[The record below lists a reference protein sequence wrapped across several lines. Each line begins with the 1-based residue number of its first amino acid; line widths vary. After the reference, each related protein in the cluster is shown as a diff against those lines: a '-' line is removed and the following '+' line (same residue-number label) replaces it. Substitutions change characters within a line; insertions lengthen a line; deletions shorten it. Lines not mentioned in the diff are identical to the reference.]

1 MKRNLILLLTLCH
14 STLLIYSQNTTNSP
28 TSMFGLGELSTGEG
42 GQYSGLG
49 GAGIALQSYNFL
61 NTANPAS
68 LTAIEGQRF
77 LIDAGVMG
85 AYKVYT
91 QTGTSNHSLVGNLN
105 NLSIGCRI
113 TPRWYGTVFMAPV
126 SSVGY
131 AITLDQ
137 DITGTGSS
145 TVSSLFEGEGGLSKM
160 GISTAYRLFKGF
172 SVGANLSYVTG
183 TIKQTETQGSINV
196 EESSYKHAFYADFGL
211 QYKFSLSR
219 NKYFVAGAVY
229 GYSQDLA
236 QDNTLSVS
244 STSGNESI
252 DESQSHVRQ
261 CLPQFVG
268 AGLAY
273 NSPRW
278 TLTAE
283 YKYTGWSRMK
293 SSQSNVRFENQH
305 RLSAGTAYTAGNIY
319 RNPVKLLLGA
329 GVSNSYIVIQKKKA
343 TNYYVSAGSNFTL
356 YNGNVLSLGV
366 KYSDQLH
373 LPNGMQRERG
383 VTLFFNFTFSERT
396 YRAKIQKINRG
407 TPLPALIHRHR
418 PKHR

>member
-1 MKRNLILLLTLCH
+1 MKRNLILLLTLCN
-14 STLLIYSQNTTNSP
+14 STLLIYSQNTTNST

-113 TPRWYGTVFMAPV
+113 TPRWYGAVFMAPV

-219 NKYFVAGAVY
+219 NKYLVAGAVY

-252 DESQSHVRQ
+252 DESQRHVRQ

-273 NSPRW
+273 NSPHW
-278 TLTAE
+278 TLTVE
-283 YKYTGWSRMK
+283 YKYTDWSRMK

-396 YRAKIQKINRG
+396 YRAKIQ
-407 TPLPALIHRHR
+407 
-418 PKHR
+418 

>member
-28 TSMFGLGELSTGEG
+28 TSMFGLGELSIGEG

-113 TPRWYGTVFMAPV
+113 TPRWYGAVFMAPV

-183 TIKQTETQGSINV
+183 TIKQTETQGSISV

-211 QYKFSLSR
+211 QYKFPLSR
-219 NKYFVAGAVY
+219 NKYLVAGAVY

-283 YKYTGWSRMK
+283 YKYTDWSRMK

-319 RNPVKLLLGA
+319 RNPVKLSLGA

-356 YNGNVLSLGV
+356 YNGNVLSLGL

-396 YRAKIQKINRG
+396 YRAKIQ
-407 TPLPALIHRHR
+407 
-418 PKHR
+418 

>member
-28 TSMFGLGELSTGEG
+28 TSIFGLGELSTGEG

-113 TPRWYGTVFMAPV
+113 TPRWYGAVFMAPV

-183 TIKQTETQGSINV
+183 TIKQTETQGSISV

-211 QYKFSLSR
+211 QYKFPLSR
-219 NKYFVAGAVY
+219 NKYLVAGAVY

-252 DESQSHVRQ
+252 DESQRHVRQ

-283 YKYTGWSRMK
+283 YKYTDWSRMK

-329 GVSNSYIVIQKKKA
+329 GVSNSYIVIQKKKKA

-396 YRAKIQKINRG
+396 YRAKIQ
-407 TPLPALIHRHR
+407 
-418 PKHR
+418 

>member
-113 TPRWYGTVFMAPV
+113 TPRWYGAVFMAPV

-219 NKYFVAGAVY
+219 NKYLVAGAVY

-283 YKYTGWSRMK
+283 YKYTDWSRMK

-305 RLSAGTAYTAGNIY
+305 RS
-319 RNPVKLLLGA
+319 VKLLLGA

-396 YRAKIQKINRG
+396 YRAKIQ
-407 TPLPALIHRHR
+407 
-418 PKHR
+418 

>member
-113 TPRWYGTVFMAPV
+113 TPRWYGAVFMAPV

-183 TIKQTETQGSINV
+183 TIKQTETQGSISV

-211 QYKFSLSR
+211 QYKFPLSR
-219 NKYFVAGAVY
+219 NKYLVAGAVY

-273 NSPRW
+273 NNPRW
-278 TLTAE
+278 TLTVE
-283 YKYTGWSRMK
+283 YKYTDWSRMK

-396 YRAKIQKINRG
+396 YRAKIQ
-407 TPLPALIHRHR
+407 
-418 PKHR
+418 

>member
-91 QTGTSNHSLVGNLN
+91 QTRTSNHSLVGNLN

-113 TPRWYGTVFMAPV
+113 TPRWYGAVFMAPV

-183 TIKQTETQGSINV
+183 TIKQTETQGSISV
-196 EESSYKHAFYADFGL
+196 EESSYKHAFYAGL
-211 QYKFSLSR
+211 QYKFPLSR
-219 NKYFVAGAVY
+219 NKYLVAGAVY

-252 DESQSHVRQ
+252 DESQRHVRQ

-283 YKYTGWSRMK
+283 YKYTDWSRMK

-396 YRAKIQKINRG
+396 YRAKIQ
-407 TPLPALIHRHR
+407 
-418 PKHR
+418 

>member
-85 AYKVYT
+85 AYNVYP
-91 QTGTSNHSLVGNLN
+91 QTRTSNHSLVGNLN

-113 TPRWYGTVFMAPV
+113 TPRWYGAVFMSPV

-131 AITLDQ
+131 DITLDQ

-183 TIKQTETQGSINV
+183 TIKQTETQGSISV

-211 QYKFSLSR
+211 QYKFPLSR
-219 NKYFVAGAVY
+219 NKYLVAGAVY

-252 DESQSHVRQ
+252 DESQRHVRQ

-273 NSPRW
+273 NNPRW

-283 YKYTGWSRMK
+283 YKYTDWSRMK

-396 YRAKIQKINRG
+396 YRAKIQ
-407 TPLPALIHRHR
+407 
-418 PKHR
+418 

>member
-113 TPRWYGTVFMAPV
+113 TPRWYGAVFMAPV

-160 GISTAYRLFKGF
+160 GISTAYRRFKGF

-219 NKYFVAGAVY
+219 NKYLVAGAVY

-273 NSPRW
+273 NSPHW
-278 TLTAE
+278 TLTVE
-283 YKYTGWSRMK
+283 YKYTDWSRMK

-396 YRAKIQKINRG
+396 YRAKIQ
-407 TPLPALIHRHR
+407 
-418 PKHR
+418 

>member
-113 TPRWYGTVFMAPV
+113 TPRWYGAVFMAPV

-219 NKYFVAGAVY
+219 NKYLVAGAVY

-244 STSGNESI
+244 SNESI
-252 DESQSHVRQ
+252 DESQRHVRQ

-283 YKYTGWSRMK
+283 YKYTDWSRMK

-396 YRAKIQKINRG
+396 YRAKIQ
-407 TPLPALIHRHR
+407 
-418 PKHR
+418 

>member
-113 TPRWYGTVFMAPV
+113 TPRWYGAVFMAPV

-219 NKYFVAGAVY
+219 NKYLVAGAVY

-252 DESQSHVRQ
+252 DESQRHVRQ

-273 NSPRW
+273 NSPHW
-278 TLTAE
+278 TLTVE
-283 YKYTGWSRMK
+283 YKYTDWSRMK
-293 SSQSNVRFENQH
+293 SSQKHVRFENQH

-396 YRAKIQKINRG
+396 YRAKIQ
-407 TPLPALIHRHR
+407 
-418 PKHR
+418 

>member
-137 DITGTGSS
+137 DITGTDSS

-396 YRAKIQKINRG
+396 YRAKIQ
-407 TPLPALIHRHR
+407 
-418 PKHR
+418 

>member
-113 TPRWYGTVFMAPV
+113 TPRWYGAVFMAPV

-219 NKYFVAGAVY
+219 NKYLVAGAVY

-283 YKYTGWSRMK
+283 YKYTDWSRMK

-319 RNPVKLLLGA
+319 RNPVKLGA

-396 YRAKIQKINRG
+396 YRAKIQ
-407 TPLPALIHRHR
+407 
-418 PKHR
+418 

>member
-1 MKRNLILLLTLCH
+1 MKRNLILLLTLSH
-14 STLLIYSQNTTNSP
+14 STLLISTQNTTNSP

-113 TPRWYGTVFMAPV
+113 TPRWYGAVFMAPV

-219 NKYFVAGAVY
+219 NKYLVAGAVY

-252 DESQSHVRQ
+252 DESQRHVRQ

-273 NSPRW
+273 NSPHW

-283 YKYTGWSRMK
+283 YKYTDWSRMK

-396 YRAKIQKINRG
+396 YRAKIQ
-407 TPLPALIHRHR
+407 
-418 PKHR
+418 

>member
-113 TPRWYGTVFMAPV
+113 TPRWYGAVFMAPV

-145 TVSSLFEGEGGLSKM
+145 TVSSLFEGEGGFSKM

-219 NKYFVAGAVY
+219 NKYLVAGAVY

-252 DESQSHVRQ
+252 DESQRHVRQ

-273 NSPRW
+273 NSPHW
-278 TLTAE
+278 TLTVE
-283 YKYTGWSRMK
+283 YKYTDWSRMK

-319 RNPVKLLLGA
+319 QNPVKLLLGA

-396 YRAKIQKINRG
+396 YRAKIQ
-407 TPLPALIHRHR
+407 
-418 PKHR
+418 

>member
-91 QTGTSNHSLVGNLN
+91 QTRTSNHSLVGNLN

-113 TPRWYGTVFMAPV
+113 TPRWYGAVFMAPV

-183 TIKQTETQGSINV
+183 TIKQTETQGSISV

-211 QYKFSLSR
+211 QYKFPLSR
-219 NKYFVAGAVY
+219 NKYLVAGAVY

-252 DESQSHVRQ
+252 DESQRHVRQ

-283 YKYTGWSRMK
+283 YKYTDCR
-293 SSQSNVRFENQH
+293 
-305 RLSAGTAYTAGNIY
+305 
-319 RNPVKLLLGA
+319 
-329 GVSNSYIVIQKKKA
+329 
-343 TNYYVSAGSNFTL
+343 
-356 YNGNVLSLGV
+356 
-366 KYSDQLH
+366 
-373 LPNGMQRERG
+373 
-383 VTLFFNFTFSERT
+383 
-396 YRAKIQKINRG
+396 
-407 TPLPALIHRHR
+407 
-418 PKHR
+418 

>member
-28 TSMFGLGELSTGEG
+28 TSMFGLGELSIGEG

-113 TPRWYGTVFMAPV
+113 TPRWYGAVFMAPV

-183 TIKQTETQGSINV
+183 TIKQTETQGSISV

-211 QYKFSLSR
+211 QYKFPLSR
-219 NKYFVAGAVY
+219 NKYLVAGAVY

-283 YKYTGWSRMK
+283 YKYTDWSRMK
-293 SSQSNVRFENQH
+293 SSQKQRPLRESTPIVGRHSLYGRQYLPESGETVTRSGRQQLLYSHSEEESNQ
-305 RLSAGTAYTAGNIY
+305 
-319 RNPVKLLLGA
+319 LLC
-329 GVSNSYIVIQKKKA
+329 QCRK
-343 TNYYVSAGSNFTL
+343 
-356 YNGNVLSLGV
+356 
-366 KYSDQLH
+366 QLH
-373 LPNGMQRERG
+373 SVQRQRSFPRSEIQRPASSAQRHATG
-383 VTLFFNFTFSERT
+383 TGSHTLFQFYLFGTDVPGEDPINQSRNTSSCFNT
-396 YRAKIQKINRG
+396 
-407 TPLPALIHRHR
+407 
-418 PKHR
+418 

>member
-28 TSMFGLGELSTGEG
+28 TSMFGLGELSIGEG

-77 LIDAGVMG
+77 LIDAEVMG

-113 TPRWYGTVFMAPV
+113 TPRWYGAVFMAPV

-183 TIKQTETQGSINV
+183 TIKQTETQGSISV

-211 QYKFSLSR
+211 QYKFPLSR
-219 NKYFVAGAVY
+219 NKYLVAGAVY

-283 YKYTGWSRMK
+283 YKYTDWSRMK

-319 RNPVKLLLGA
+319 RNPVKLSLGA

-396 YRAKIQKINRG
+396 YRAKIQ
-407 TPLPALIHRHR
+407 
-418 PKHR
+418 

>member
-14 STLLIYSQNTTNSP
+14 STLLIYSQKYHQLP
-28 TSMFGLGELSTGEG
+28 DFHVRTGRTLHRRRRTIL
-42 GQYSGLG
+42 GLG

-113 TPRWYGTVFMAPV
+113 TPRWYGAVFMAPV

-172 SVGANLSYVTG
+172 SVGANLST
-183 TIKQTETQGSINV
+183 
-196 EESSYKHAFYADFGL
+196 
-211 QYKFSLSR
+211 
-219 NKYFVAGAVY
+219 
-229 GYSQDLA
+229 
-236 QDNTLSVS
+236 
-244 STSGNESI
+244 
-252 DESQSHVRQ
+252 
-261 CLPQFVG
+261 
-268 AGLAY
+268 
-273 NSPRW
+273 
-278 TLTAE
+278 
-283 YKYTGWSRMK
+283 
-293 SSQSNVRFENQH
+293 
-305 RLSAGTAYTAGNIY
+305 
-319 RNPVKLLLGA
+319 
-329 GVSNSYIVIQKKKA
+329 
-343 TNYYVSAGSNFTL
+343 
-356 YNGNVLSLGV
+356 
-366 KYSDQLH
+366 
-373 LPNGMQRERG
+373 
-383 VTLFFNFTFSERT
+383 
-396 YRAKIQKINRG
+396 
-407 TPLPALIHRHR
+407 
-418 PKHR
+418 

>member
-28 TSMFGLGELSTGEG
+28 TSMFGLGELSTVEG

-49 GAGIALQSYNFL
+49 GSGIALQSYNFL

-113 TPRWYGTVFMAPV
+113 TPRWYGAVFMAPV

-219 NKYFVAGAVY
+219 NKYLVAGAVY

-283 YKYTGWSRMK
+283 YKYTDWSRMK

-356 YNGNVLSLGV
+356 YNGNILSLGV

-396 YRAKIQKINRG
+396 YRAKIQ
-407 TPLPALIHRHR
+407 
-418 PKHR
+418 

>member
-28 TSMFGLGELSTGEG
+28 SSMFGLGELSIGEG

-113 TPRWYGTVFMAPV
+113 TPRWYGAVFMAPV

-183 TIKQTETQGSINV
+183 TIKQTETQGSISV

-211 QYKFSLSR
+211 QYKFPLSR
-219 NKYFVAGAVY
+219 NKYLVAGAVY

-283 YKYTGWSRMK
+283 YKYTDWSRMK

-319 RNPVKLLLGA
+319 RNPVKLSLGA

-396 YRAKIQKINRG
+396 YRAKIQ
-407 TPLPALIHRHR
+407 
-418 PKHR
+418 

>member
-113 TPRWYGTVFMAPV
+113 TPRWYGAVFMASV

-131 AITLDQ
+131 AITQDQ

-219 NKYFVAGAVY
+219 NKYLVAGAVY

-283 YKYTGWSRMK
+283 YKYTDWSRMK

-356 YNGNVLSLGV
+356 YNGNVLTVRV
-366 KYSDQLH
+366 KDSDQLH

-396 YRAKIQKINRG
+396 YRAKIQ
-407 TPLPALIHRHR
+407 
-418 PKHR
+418 

>member
-113 TPRWYGTVFMAPV
+113 TPRWYGAVFMAPV

-219 NKYFVAGAVY
+219 NKYLVAGAVY

-252 DESQSHVRQ
+252 DESQRHVRQ

-283 YKYTGWSRMK
+283 YKYTDWSRMK

-305 RLSAGTAYTAGNIY
+305 RLSAGNIY

-396 YRAKIQKINRG
+396 YRAKIQ
-407 TPLPALIHRHR
+407 
-418 PKHR
+418 

>member
-91 QTGTSNHSLVGNLN
+91 QTATSMLSPEANLY

-113 TPRWYGTVFMAPV
+113 TPRWYGAVFMAPV

-145 TVSSLFEGEGGLSKM
+145 TVSSLVEGEGGLSKM
-160 GISTAYRLFKGF
+160 GISTAYRLFNVF
-172 SVGANLSYVTG
+172 SVGSNLSYVTG
-183 TIKQTETQGSINV
+183 TIKQTETQGSISV

-211 QYKFSLSR
+211 QYKFPLSR
-219 NKYFVAGAVY
+219 NKYLVAGAVY

-283 YKYTGWSRMK
+283 YKYTDWSRMK

-396 YRAKIQKINRG
+396 YRAKIQ
-407 TPLPALIHRHR
+407 
-418 PKHR
+418 

>member
-113 TPRWYGTVFMAPV
+113 TPRWYGAVFMAPV

-172 SVGANLSYVTG
+172 SVGANLSYV
-183 TIKQTETQGSINV
+183 SINV

-219 NKYFVAGAVY
+219 NTYLVAGAVY

-283 YKYTGWSRMK
+283 YKYTDWSRMK

-396 YRAKIQKINRG
+396 YRAKIQ
-407 TPLPALIHRHR
+407 
-418 PKHR
+418 

>member
-113 TPRWYGTVFMAPV
+113 TPRWYGTVFMATV

-396 YRAKIQKINRG
+396 YRAKIQ
-407 TPLPALIHRHR
+407 
-418 PKHR
+418 

>member
-68 LTAIEGQRF
+68 LTDIEGQRF

-113 TPRWYGTVFMAPV
+113 TPRWYGAVFMAPV

-183 TIKQTETQGSINV
+183 TIKQTETQGSISV

-219 NKYFVAGAVY
+219 NKYLVAGAVY
-229 GYSQDLA
+229 LA

-283 YKYTGWSRMK
+283 YKYTDWSRMK

-319 RNPVKLLLGA
+319 RNPVKLSLGA

-396 YRAKIQKINRG
+396 YRAKIQ
-407 TPLPALIHRHR
+407 
-418 PKHR
+418 

>member
-113 TPRWYGTVFMAPV
+113 TPRWYGAVFMAPV

-183 TIKQTETQGSINV
+183 TIKQTETQGSISV

-211 QYKFSLSR
+211 QYKFPLSR
-219 NKYFVAGAVY
+219 NKYLVAGAVY

-283 YKYTGWSRMK
+283 YKYTDWSRMK

-343 TNYYVSAGSNFTL
+343 TNCYVSAGSNFTL

-396 YRAKIQKINRG
+396 YRAKIQ
-407 TPLPALIHRHR
+407 
-418 PKHR
+418 

>member
-1 MKRNLILLLTLCH
+1 
-14 STLLIYSQNTTNSP
+14 
-28 TSMFGLGELSTGEG
+28 MFGLGELSIGEG

-113 TPRWYGTVFMAPV
+113 TPRWYGAVFMAPV

-183 TIKQTETQGSINV
+183 TIKQTETQGSISV

-211 QYKFSLSR
+211 QYKFPLSR
-219 NKYFVAGAVY
+219 NKYLVAGAVY

-283 YKYTGWSRMK
+283 YKYTDWSRMK

-319 RNPVKLLLGA
+319 RNPVKLSLGA

-396 YRAKIQKINRG
+396 YRAKIQ
-407 TPLPALIHRHR
+407 
-418 PKHR
+418 

>member
-1 MKRNLILLLTLCH
+1 M
-14 STLLIYSQNTTNSP
+14 
-28 TSMFGLGELSTGEG
+28 
-42 GQYSGLG
+42 
-49 GAGIALQSYNFL
+49 QSYNFL

-113 TPRWYGTVFMAPV
+113 TPRWYGAVFMAPV

-283 YKYTGWSRMK
+283 YKYTDWSRMK

-396 YRAKIQKINRG
+396 YRAKIQ
-407 TPLPALIHRHR
+407 
-418 PKHR
+418 

>member
-14 STLLIYSQNTTNSP
+14 STLSIYSQNTTNSP

-366 KYSDQLH
+366 KYIDQLH

-396 YRAKIQKINRG
+396 YRAKIQ
-407 TPLPALIHRHR
+407 
-418 PKHR
+418 

>member
-1 MKRNLILLLTLCH
+1 
-14 STLLIYSQNTTNSP
+14 
-28 TSMFGLGELSTGEG
+28 
-42 GQYSGLG
+42 
-49 GAGIALQSYNFL
+49 
-61 NTANPAS
+61 
-68 LTAIEGQRF
+68 
-77 LIDAGVMG
+77 
-85 AYKVYT
+85 
-91 QTGTSNHSLVGNLN
+91 
-105 NLSIGCRI
+105 
-113 TPRWYGTVFMAPV
+113 
-126 SSVGY
+126 
-131 AITLDQ
+131 
-137 DITGTGSS
+137 
-145 TVSSLFEGEGGLSKM
+145 M

-183 TIKQTETQGSINV
+183 TIKQTETQGSISV

-211 QYKFSLSR
+211 QYKFPLSR
-219 NKYFVAGAVY
+219 NKYLVAGAVY

-283 YKYTGWSRMK
+283 YKYTDWSRMK

-396 YRAKIQKINRG
+396 YRAKIQ
-407 TPLPALIHRHR
+407 
-418 PKHR
+418 

>member
-68 LTAIEGQRF
+68 LTDIEGERV

-113 TPRWYGTVFMAPV
+113 TPRWYGAVFMAPV

-183 TIKQTETQGSINV
+183 TIKQTETQGSISV

-219 NKYFVAGAVY
+219 NKYLVAGAVY

-283 YKYTGWSRMK
+283 YKYTDWSRMK

-319 RNPVKLLLGA
+319 RNPVKLSLGA

-396 YRAKIQKINRG
+396 YRAKIQ
-407 TPLPALIHRHR
+407 
-418 PKHR
+418 

>member
-42 GQYSGLG
+42 GQYS

-113 TPRWYGTVFMAPV
+113 TPRWYGAVFMAPV

-219 NKYFVAGAVY
+219 NKYLVAGAVY

-252 DESQSHVRQ
+252 DESQRHVRQ

-283 YKYTGWSRMK
+283 YKYTDWSRMK

-396 YRAKIQKINRG
+396 YRAKIQ
-407 TPLPALIHRHR
+407 
-418 PKHR
+418 